1 MEPYPQL
8 LYTFFSHPSVPF
20 ISAPHFPLYKHR
32 DLKLNSS
39 LSPIYTFLGLQVE
52 IFPFWDQKRTK
63 WTQTHLFPLQTTQNY
78 KILHMTVKKLQK
90 YVDGFHLHKGR
101 EVADFHR
108 DLTANFFA
116 CAIGINLNDTVG
128 AC

>member
-1 MEPYPQL
+1 MDANS
-8 LYTFFSHPSVPF
+8 FVSV
-20 ISAPHFPLYKHR
+20 AN
-32 DLKLNSS
+32 D
-39 LSPIYTFLGLQVE
+39 TELQN
-52 IFPFWDQKRTK
+52 IAYDC
-63 WTQTHLFPLQTTQNY
+63 
-78 KILHMTVKKLQK
+78 KKLQK

-116 CAIGINLNDTVG
+116 CAIGINLNDTAR